1 MKSQLNLNAS
11 AKEQINHKINT
22 NLRLFINKLHS
33 DFPPH
38 WHTDIEIII
47 PKEAPYKV
55 ICAGQTFDVEIDD
68 ILLICP
74 AVIHEIFSPAPGE
87 RVYLQADFSGIIN
100 MKELDKAF
108 RMMSPALHVKRQTCP
123 PEIYNKLCSYI
134 DKIADLYFGSAHPD
148 DSYNEDDD
156 DSVITYSELEPY
168 CELEIY
174 SLLMQFIV
182 LCAKNIA
189 IFKKPNSHSSST
201 AFTNNITLSNVCAYI
216 SEHFAEDITLESIS
230 AHAGFSKFHF
240 ERIFREYTG
249 VTFYQFLQQ
258 TRINYAQ
265 TLLSNPEL
273 SIKDISYQSGF
284 ASCSAFTRALKKCTG
299 YPPSQFRMM
308 NEQHPLYANP
318 HFANRNA

>member
-47 PKEAPYKV
+47 PKKAPYKV

-108 RMMSPALHVKRQTCP
+108 RMISPALHVKRQTCT
-123 PEIYNKLCSYI
+123 PEIYNK
-134 DKIADLYFGSAHPD
+134 H
-148 DSYNEDDD
+148 
-156 DSVITYSELEPY
+156 
-168 CELEIY
+168 
-174 SLLMQFIV
+174 
-182 LCAKNIA
+182 
-189 IFKKPNSHSSST
+189 
-201 AFTNNITLSNVCAYI
+201 
-216 SEHFAEDITLESIS
+216 
-230 AHAGFSKFHF
+230 
-240 ERIFREYTG
+240 
-249 VTFYQFLQQ
+249 
-258 TRINYAQ
+258 
-265 TLLSNPEL
+265 
-273 SIKDISYQSGF
+273 
-284 ASCSAFTRALKKCTG
+284 
-299 YPPSQFRMM
+299 
-308 NEQHPLYANP
+308 
-318 HFANRNA
+318 